1 MIIFLDIENTVIDDL
16 VSCNWLEDNC
26 TKISKFISDNNAKV
40 ILYTWGWTKE
50 KEIDYTIANNIF
62 DKLGVPNSKRISVLV
77 KENSVERAM
86 QLGLVDDF
94 KTAMIPGMM
103 TSEYC
108 IDKTTSFLQIIH
120 TKPRMSDTE
129 KCVLIDDTADT
140 DYNLDHNA
148 ISINPKDI

>member
-40 ILYTWGWTKE
+40 ILYTWGWTE
-50 KEIDYTIANNIF
+50 VKEIDYNIANNIF

-94 KTAMIPGMM
+94 NTAMIPGMM

-120 TKPRMSDTE
+120 AKPRMSDTE

-148 ISINPKDI
+148 ISINPKDV

>member
-16 VSCNWLEDNC
+16 VTCNWLEENC
-26 TKISKFISDNNAKV
+26 EKISRFISDNNAKV
-40 ILYTWGWTKE
+40 ILYTWGWTE
-50 KEIDYTIANNIF
+50 VEEIDYDIANNIF

-103 TSEYC
+103 TSEYF
-108 IDKTTSFLQIIH
+108 IDKTSSFLQLIH
-120 TKPRMSDTE
+120 AGAKLADTE
-129 KCVLIDDTADT
+129 QCVLIDDTADT